1 MKLIDIQGIGKNVRI
16 ASWVVVALSLIVIF
30 VYFYKFGG
38 FKSSL
43 SENNSDWGVF
53 GDYLSGALG
62 SILSFAAFVG
72 VLWTINIQA
81 KQLHLIRNQVA
92 LEEMQRLISY
102 SSQRIDELLHQSL
115 VSGFK
120 DERLNGKQT
129 LFECLAAAGT
139 LKDRE
144 KLNLELQEEEKYIL
158 KQFKNLSSGL
168 VPRLQIELNCLSWAI
183 DKHQARGGDKE
194 VFGFYIQKY
203 IFLLYWMYKLEILE
217 ENSSAH
223 KTFGF
228 AFSGIDAKLNL

>member
-1 MKLIDIQGIGKNVRI
+1 MKVTDVHGIGKNIRM
-16 ASWVVVALSLIVIF
+16 ALGFVVALSLIVIL

-38 FKSSL
+38 FKSGF
-43 SENNSDWGVF
+43 SESNSDWGIF

-62 SILSFAAFVG
+62 SLLSFAAFVG

-81 KQLHLIRNQVA
+81 KQLHLMRNQVA

-102 SSQRIDELLHQSL
+102 SSQRIDELLHQSV

-144 KLNLELQEEEKYIL
+144 KLNLDLQEEEKYIL
-158 KQFKNLSSGL
+158 KQFESLSSGL
-168 VPRLQIELNCLSWAI
+168 VSRLQIELNCLAWAI

-194 VFGFYIQKY
+194 VFGFYVQKY
-203 IFLLYWMYKLEILE
+203 IFLLYWMNKLEILE

-223 KTFGF
+223 NTFGF
-228 AFSGIDAKLNL
+228 AFSGIDAKLD

>member
-1 MKLIDIQGIGKNVRI
+1 MKVTDVQGIGKNIRM
-16 ASWVVVALSLIVIF
+16 ALGFVVALSLIVIF

-38 FKSSL
+38 FKSSF
-43 SENNSDWGVF
+43 SESNSDWGVF

-62 SILSFAAFVG
+62 SLLSFAAFVG
-72 VLWTINIQA
+72 VLWTINIQG
-81 KQLHLIRNQVA
+81 KQLHLMRNQVA

-102 SSQRIDELLHQSL
+102 SSQRVDDLLHQSV

-129 LFECLAAAGT
+129 LFECLTAAGT

-144 KLNLELQEEEKYIL
+144 KLNLDLQGEEKYLL
-158 KQFKNLSSGL
+158 KQFESLSSGL
-168 VPRLQIELNCLSWAI
+168 ISRLQIELNCLAWAI

-203 IFLLYWMYKLEILE
+203 IFLLYWMHKLEILE

-228 AFSGIDAKLNL
+228 AFSGIDTKLN